1 MSGRGMLPTT
11 LPDPLPEPPVLSVRG
26 LCKRYRGGAAVL
38 DGVDLE
44 VRRGEFVSLVGA
56 SGCGKSTLLRLL
68 AGLGRPTSGRIEWP
82 GRDVGRGPDAAP
94 ELAPDLALVPQ
105 EPTLLPWRRVF
116 DNVHLPLRLA
126 GQGRRAA
133 GPQVMA
139 ALAAV
144 GLAEVAAAFPRQLSG
159 GMKMRVSIARALVCA
174 PRVLLLDEPF
184 AALDE
189 VTRNRLNDDLLVL
202 WRQRGLT
209 VILVTHSVPEAVH
222 LSTRI
227 LVLRGAAGLHEVTIP
242 AQGPARELAHG
253 PDLGGARVRGSR
265 AAALA
270 IVRVSRALRE
280 AGAAPG
286 PVP

>member
-1 MSGRGMLPTT
+1 MIGRTMLPTT

-82 GRDVGRGPDAAP
+82 WRTGDADRPSA
-94 ELAPDLALVPQ
+94 APDLALVPQ

-116 DNVHLPLRLA
+116 DNVQLPLRLA
-126 GQGRRAA
+126 GETRRASR
-133 GPQVMA
+133 PRVMA
-139 ALAAV
+139 ALESV

-189 VTRNRLNDDLLVL
+189 VTRNRLNDDLLAL
-202 WRQRGLT
+202 WRDRGLT

-227 LVLRGAAGLHEVTIP
+227 LVLRGPGGLHEVSMP
-242 AQGPARELAHG
+242 DRPPDWG
-253 PDLGGARVRGSR
+253 PDRGAGRLRGSR
-265 AAALA
+265 EAASA
-270 IVRVSRALRE
+270 IARVSRALRE
-280 AGAAPG
+280 SGAAPG
-286 PVP
+286 LVP